1 MVFISYQVLY
11 ILFNNNIIKNCSKIN
26 INEKID
32 DNCQKYIERLSYPN
46 KFLDNF
52 LIPTFIIFFW
62 LLFFNSIF
70 IIYKYNK
77 NKK

>member
-11 ILFNNNIIKNCSKIN
+11 ILFNNDVIKNCSKVN
-26 INEKID
+26 VNERID
-32 DNCQKYIERLSYPN
+32 DKCQKYIERLLNPN
-46 KFLDNF
+46 KFVDNF
-52 LIPTFIIFFW
+52 LIPTFIILFW

-70 IIYKYNK
+70 IIYKYKK